1 MGEFDLIDAYFK
13 HGYPTCEHTLIG
25 VGDDASHI
33 RPPSP
38 TSTLVQSIDTQ
49 VASVHFPANAAADK
63 IATRAL
69 RCATSDII
77 AMGAIPSGFHLA
89 ITLSD
94 HQGDDWLQLFA
105 RGLKDTAKQF
115 SMALLGGDTTSGQ
128 TLVITI
134 QVQGWLASEY
144 ALTRC
149 GASNGDDVWLSQSQA
164 GLGGAHLAL
173 PEVTVAGATADSTWS
188 RAYFE
193 PELFPHLGTELL
205 GIASAAMDVSD
216 GLMQDAQHMAAASG
230 VDIHIQAD
238 NVRTA
243 VEQNHLNWQ
252 ACFNGGDDYQLL
264 FCAPQQ
270 QRNTLLERFHMLLNS
285 GHIHAIPQRI
295 GDCQTSTHTPRAH
308 LWHKGKSLTVGSGFN
323 HR

>member
-69 RCATSDII
+69 RCAISDII

-115 SMALLGGDTTSGQ
+115 SMALLGGDTTCGT

-134 QVQGWLASEY
+134 QVQGWLASERV
-144 ALTRC
+144 LTRS
-149 GASNGDDVWLSQSQA
+149 GAKSFDDVWLSQSQS

-173 PEVTVAGATADSTWS
+173 PEVTSVTHTDSMWS

-193 PELFPHLGTELL
+193 PELFPHLGTTLL

-238 NVRTA
+238 HVRTA
-243 VEQNHLNWQ
+243 IAKDHPNWRD
-252 ACFNGGDDYQLL
+252 CFNGGDDYQLL

-270 QRNTLLERFHMLLNS
+270 QRHTLLERFQTLLDS

-308 LWHKGKSLTVGSGFN
+308 LWHEEKSLTVGSGFK